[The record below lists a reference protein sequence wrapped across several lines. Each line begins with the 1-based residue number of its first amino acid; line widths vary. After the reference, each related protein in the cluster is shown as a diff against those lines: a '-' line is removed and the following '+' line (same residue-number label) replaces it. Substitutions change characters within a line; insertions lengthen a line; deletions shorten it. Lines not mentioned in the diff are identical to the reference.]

1 MRTSL
6 DVELHPPL
14 ARLRITGELDLAS
27 HERLRETVAWLRRH
41 GCSELELDLAGV
53 AFIDASTLRVLHREQ
68 MRLMLAGGRLRVV
81 AASTYH
87 QVVSRL
93 AGYPGLMA
101 TTDQP
106 VDLPDSSSQRRLRL
120 AR

>member
-1 MRTSL
+1 VRTVF
-6 DVELHPPL
+6 DVELRPPL

-27 HERLRETVAWLRRH
+27 HERLVETTAWLRRH
-41 GCSELELDLAGV
+41 GCSEVELDLAGV

-68 MRLMLAGGRLRVV
+68 MRLMLTGGRLRVV
-81 AASTYH
+81 AASAYH

-101 TTDQP
+101 PPDRPGGAT
-106 VDLPDSSSQRRLRL
+106 DLPRRRLRV